1 MNMKTKY
8 MQLCVIFSLLLLFQG
23 CSTKEQTRDT
33 RPSNQASTDS
43 STPAAIRSEQAKIPK
58 IITDQDKLLLIEH
71 LPLNVNYPQAKK
83 LFPYLSHTT
92 AEGNSTY
99 LESKGLTEAFLDMK
113 VFSHKARIELNF
125 KDDRLYSYYY
135 SINLLNKKTASELY
149 EKIWCFYTERHGKPN
164 WETKNS
170 ESNYISHSSFWNSEN
185 YAVVLTNN
193 IFPAKCILSWG
204 FQRR

>member
-1 MNMKTKY
+1 MKTKY
-8 MQLCVIFSLLLLFQG
+8 MQLFVIFSLLLLFQG

-71 LPLNVNYPQAKK
+71 LPLNVNYTQAKK

-149 EKIWCFYTERHGKPN
+149 EKIWCFYTERHGNPN
-164 WETKNS
+164 WETKKGIFTKQT
-170 ESNYISHSSFWNSEN
+170 ISMIGIDFFDFVNVSKIFLREN
-185 YAVVLTNN
+185 TIKKFMNFVL
-193 IFPAKCILSWG
+193 L
-204 FQRR
+204 

>member
-1 MNMKTKY
+1 

-71 LPLNVNYPQAKK
+71 LPLNVNYTQAKK

-135 SINLLNKKTASELY
+135 SINLLNKKTALEL
-149 EKIWCFYTERHGKPN
+149 
-164 WETKNS
+164 
-170 ESNYISHSSFWNSEN
+170 
-185 YAVVLTNN
+185 
-193 IFPAKCILSWG
+193 
-204 FQRR
+204 